1 MKLTFLGAA
10 KTVTGSKYLL
20 TIEGLNVLIDCGLFQ
35 GLKELRLR
43 NWDKFPI
50 SPKTINAVILTHAHI
65 DHSGYL
71 PLLVRNGFNGNVY
84 CTPATFDLCKI
95 LLPDSAKLQE
105 EEARYANKKGY
116 SKHKPALPLYSLEDV
131 DKALKLFKPID
142 FEAGFNLENKLT
154 VKFIPNGH
162 ILGSAFVEIK
172 SEKLSILFS
181 GDLGR
186 ANDFLMRSPKKIAA
200 ADYLILESTYGDR
213 NHDQTDPLIQL
224 EAVINK
230 TTNRKGVIIIP
241 AFSVGRT
248 QSILYSIYLL
258 KKLNKIKDI
267 PVFLNSPMS
276 INAMHVYC
284 NHKKDHKLSPDECKN
299 MCEVA
304 TYVNSV
310 EDSIALNSKSG
321 PMIIVSASGM
331 ATGGRVL
338 HHIRQFGPDSRN
350 TILFVGFQALGTR
363 GDALVHGAKSIK
375 MYGEYV
381 QVNAEVIYLD
391 SYSSHADQSEILA
404 WLKSF
409 KKPPKLTFITHGELH
424 SATAL
429 QEEIKKHFKW
439 NSDIPHYLEAKEL
452 L

>member
-20 TIEGLNVLIDCGLFQ
+20 TIEGLNILIDCGLFQ

-50 SPKTINAVILTHAHI
+50 SPKIINAVVLTHAHI

-71 PLLVRNGFNGNVY
+71 PLLVRNGFSGDIY
-84 CTPATFDLCKI
+84 STPSTFDLCKI

-116 SKHKPALPLYSLEDV
+116 SKHKPALPLYSSEDV
-131 DKALKLFKPID
+131 DKALKLFKQVE
-142 FEAGFNLENKLT
+142 FGTGFNFENKLT
-154 VKFIPNGH
+154 AKFIPNGH

-172 SEKLSILFS
+172 SKNTSILFS

-186 ANDFLMRSPKKIAA
+186 TNDFLMQAPAKISI

-224 EAVINK
+224 EEIINK

-248 QSILYSIYLL
+248 QNILYSIYLL
-258 KKLNKIKDI
+258 KKSNRIKDI

-276 INAMHVYC
+276 INTMNVYC
-284 NHKKDHKLSPDECKN
+284 NHKKDHKLSPDECKS
-299 MCEVA
+299 MCEIA
-304 TYVNSV
+304 TYVNSM
-310 EDSIALNSKSG
+310 EDSIALNLKDG

-338 HHIRQFGPDSRN
+338 HHIKKFGPDSKN
-350 TILFVGFQALGTR
+350 TILFVGFQAPGTR

-381 QVNAEVIYLD
+381 QVNAEVICLD
-391 SYSSHADQSEILA
+391 NYSSHADQSEILA
-404 WLKSF
+404 WLKNF

-429 QEEIKKHFKW
+429 QKEIKKQFNW
-439 NSDIPHYLEAKEL
+439 NSHIPHYLEAKEL

>member
-71 PLLVRNGFNGNVY
+71 PVLVRNGFKGSTY
-84 CTPATFDLCKI
+84 CTSATFDLCKI

-116 SKHKPALPLYSLEDV
+116 SKHKPALPLMSSEDV

-142 FEAGFNLENKLT
+142 FEASFNLGNKLT
-154 VKFIPNGH
+154 AKFIPNGH

-172 SEKLSILFS
+172 SEHTSILFS

-186 ANDFLMRSPKKIAA
+186 ANDFLMQPPKKISA

-224 EAVINK
+224 ETIINK
-230 TTNRKGVIIIP
+230 TINRKGVIIIP

-258 KKLNKIKDI
+258 KKSNRIKDL

-276 INAMHVYC
+276 INAMHIYC

-310 EDSIALNSKSG
+310 EDSIALNSKHG

-338 HHIRQFGPDSRN
+338 HHIKQFGPDSRN
-350 TILFVGFQALGTR
+350 TILFVGFQAPGTR

-381 QVNAEVIYLD
+381 QINAEVVYLD

-404 WLKSF
+404 WLKNF
-409 KKPPKLTFITHGELH
+409 QKPPKLTFITHGELH
-424 SATAL
+424 SARAL

-439 NSDIPHYLEAKEL
+439 NSDIPYYLEAKEL

>member
-1 MKLTFLGAA
+1 MKLTFLGAT

-71 PLLVRNGFNGNVY
+71 PVLVRNGFKGSIY

-116 SKHKPALPLYSLEDV
+116 SKHKPALPLMSSEDV
-131 DKALKLFKPID
+131 DKTLKLFKPID
-142 FEAGFNLENKLT
+142 FGTSFSFENKLT
-154 VKFIPNGH
+154 AKFIPNGH

-172 SEKLSILFS
+172 NEHTSILFS

-186 ANDFLMRSPKKIAA
+186 PNDLIMQSPKEISA

-224 EAVINK
+224 EEIINK

-248 QSILYSIYLL
+248 QSILYSICRL
-258 KKLNKIKDI
+258 KKLKKIKDI

-284 NHKKDHKLSPDECKN
+284 NHKENHKLSPDECKS

-304 TYVNSV
+304 TYVNSI
-310 EDSIALNSKSG
+310 EDSIALNLKHG

-338 HHIRQFGPDSRN
+338 HHIKQFGPDSKN
-350 TILFVGFQALGTR
+350 TILFVGFQAPGTR
-363 GDALVHGAKSIK
+363 GDSLVHGAKSIK

-381 QVNAEVIYLD
+381 QVNAEVVCLD
-391 SYSSHADQSEILA
+391 SYSSHADQSEILE
-404 WLKSF
+404 WLKNF

-424 SATAL
+424 SAIAL

-439 NSDIPHYLEAKEL
+439 DSHIPHYLEAKEL

>member
-20 TIEGLNVLIDCGLFQ
+20 TEEGVNVLIDCGLFQ

-50 SPKTINAVILTHAHI
+50 SPKTINAVILTHAHM

-71 PLLVRNGFNGNVY
+71 PLLVRNGFSGSIY

-116 SKHKPALPLYSLEDV
+116 SKHKPALPLYSSEDV
-131 DKALKLFKPID
+131 DKALKLFKPI
-142 FEAGFNLENKLT
+142 ECGTSFNFENKLT
-154 VKFIPNGH
+154 AKFIPNGH

-172 SEKLSILFS
+172 NEHTSILFS

-186 ANDFLMRSPKKIAA
+186 TNDFLMQPPAKILT

-224 EAVINK
+224 EGIINK

-258 KKLNKIKDI
+258 KKSNRIKDI

-284 NHKKDHKLSPDECKN
+284 NHKKDHKLSPDECRN

-304 TYVNSV
+304 TYVNSM
-310 EDSIALNSKSG
+310 EDSIALNLKDG

-338 HHIRQFGPDSRN
+338 HHIKKFGPDSKN
-350 TILFVGFQALGTR
+350 TILFVGFQAPGTR

-381 QVNAEVIYLD
+381 QINAEVICLD
-391 SYSSHADQSEILA
+391 NYSSHADQSEILA
-404 WLKSF
+404 WLKNF

-429 QEEIKKHFKW
+429 QKEIKKQFNW
-439 NSDIPHYLEAKEL
+439 NSHIPHYLEAKEL